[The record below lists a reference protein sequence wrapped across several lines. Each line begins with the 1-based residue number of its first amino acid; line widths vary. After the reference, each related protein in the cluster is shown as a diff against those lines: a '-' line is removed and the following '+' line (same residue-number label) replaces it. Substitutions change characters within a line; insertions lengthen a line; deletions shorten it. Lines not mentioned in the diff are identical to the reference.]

1 VVRKEVQRMVR
12 DLLILVRPPTLCS
25 YSPSSL
31 LMYPFPL
38 AYCHHSLLHG
48 PSPPLLGKTLTLIPG
63 AIPTV
68 DDFGIMGIVLVTIIA
83 ISTGVVVDG
92 I

>member
-1 VVRKEVQRMVR
+1 VVRKVVQRVVR
-12 DLLILVRPPTLCS
+12 GLLIQVRPPIL
-25 YSPSSL
+25 PSSL
-31 LMYPFPL
+31 PTCCILPIL
-38 AYCHHSLLHG
+38 SLTTSLSHS
-48 PSPPLLGKTLTLIPG
+48 STSGKTLTLILG
-63 AIPTV
+63 AVPTV